1 MLRSLGS
8 PVDAVLR
15 ATLCEH
21 RMQMQGEGE
30 VYTLMIA
37 AIYRGTL
44 KAVEVAKLQLL
55 PWWVLR

>member
-1 MLRSLGS
+1 MLHPPDS

-21 RMQMQGEGE
+21 KMQMQGEGE
-30 VYTLMIA
+30 VYTLMSA

-44 KAVEVAKLQLL
+44 KAVEMAKL
-55 PWWVLR
+55 R